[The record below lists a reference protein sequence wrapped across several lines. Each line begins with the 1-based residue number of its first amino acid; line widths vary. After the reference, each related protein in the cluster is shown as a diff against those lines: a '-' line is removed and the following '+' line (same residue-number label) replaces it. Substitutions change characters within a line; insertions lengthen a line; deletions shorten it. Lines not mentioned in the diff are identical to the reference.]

1 MVAPRQSFS
10 SRRLASWRRRNAQ
23 ALVGILLQLVAQRAD
38 RNAENVRGVRPVA
51 QAMRQ
56 RLEDEILFDVRNRAS
71 NQRARSDLAGFDR
84 SAYIVTP
91 NRCAIRRA
99 DRIGADLF
107 GEAGVFKTVT
117 DVLLFLI
124 GALSVVMII
133 IGGLRYVISGGDSS
147 AVQSAKN
154 TILYAIVGLIVAILA
169 YAAIEFV
176 ISSFSGT
183 SGGGTNV

>member
-1 MVAPRQSFS
+1 MKQIVQISVAYLVAISAATLFFV
-10 SRRLASWRRRNAQ
+10 ASTHAASLDIGMSEGAQ
-23 ALVGILLQLVAQRAD
+23 AAKGAD
-38 RNAENVRGVRPVA
+38 QV
-51 QAMRQ
+51 
-56 RLEDEILFDVRNRAS
+56 
-71 NQRARSDLAGFDR
+71 
-84 SAYIVTP
+84 
-91 NRCAIRRA
+91 
-99 DRIGADLF
+99 ADLF

>member
-1 MVAPRQSFS
+1 MKQIVQISVAYLVAISAATLFFV
-10 SRRLASWRRRNAQ
+10 ASTHAANLEIGMSEGAQ
-23 ALVGILLQLVAQRAD
+23 AAKGAD
-38 RNAENVRGVRPVA
+38 QV
-51 QAMRQ
+51 
-56 RLEDEILFDVRNRAS
+56 
-71 NQRARSDLAGFDR
+71 
-84 SAYIVTP
+84 
-91 NRCAIRRA
+91 
-99 DRIGADLF
+99 ADLF